1 LFWPHEQKEATI
13 RVRPSYILELQQRA
27 VMAEKALREKEEDNI
42 LLRQKL
48 QHYDQQW
55 VEYKAKMSSM
65 EEMWQKQMSSL
76 QLSLEV
82 AKKSMAS
89 EESTLQTSPKE
100 SSVDPRAISAK
111 HSRGARPL
119 LPTDEEE
126 FEWDDEAA
134 SASAKSPLQN
144 SSKFS
149 QAGSE
154 YASSHGEVAAGRSY
168 VTQMV
173 REYDHRRQV
182 FTDDVEFLVEVK
194 SGQAQAHL
202 NPEEELRKLKA
213 RFDGWKKDFK
223 VRLRETKVVLS
234 KLGNADSID
243 REKEKTRKKWWSKR
257 LPP

>member
-1 LFWPHEQKEATI
+1 
-13 RVRPSYILELQQRA
+13 
-27 VMAEKALREKEEDNI
+27 MAEKALREKEEDNA

-48 QHYDQQW
+48 LHYDQQW

-76 QLSLEV
+76 QLSLEA
-82 AKKSMAS
+82 AKKSMAP
-89 EESTLQTSPKE
+89 EENTSLT
-100 SSVDPRAISAK
+100 SSKKSPLDPRAISHGTEPK
-111 HSRGARPL
+111 HSRSARPL

-134 SASAKSPLQN
+134 SVSKSPQQN
-144 SSKFS
+144 SNKFS

-154 YASSHGEVAAGRSY
+154 NASIQGEVAAGRSY

-182 FTDDVEFLVEVK
+182 FTDDVDFLVEVK
-194 SGQAQAHL
+194 SGQTQAHL
-202 NPEEELRKLKA
+202 NPEEELRKLKV

-223 VRLRETKVVLS
+223 VRLRETKMVLS
-234 KLGNADSID
+234 KLGNTDTASE
-243 REKEKTRKKWWSKR
+243 REKEKSRKKWWNKR
-257 LPP
+257 LPL